1 VSKHLKSE
9 QTMKITIITTG
20 GTIEK
25 TYNEQDGSLKN
36 YSSILTKI
44 LNSLRLPDLEIQ
56 QRNIIFK
63 DSLEMTD
70 EDRDLVLRLTRL
82 EIKNADAVII
92 LHGTDT
98 LEETGQLLYKEIT
111 DPSCPIIFTGAMR
124 PYEFRDSDA
133 VQNVTE
139 SLIAARLVSPGIYV
153 VMHNRILKF
162 PGVYKDRD
170 RRTFDISV

>member
-1 VSKHLKSE
+1 
-9 QTMKITIITTG
+9 MKITIITTG

-44 LNSLRLPDLEIQ
+44 LDSLRLPDLQIQ

-63 DSLEMTD
+63 DSLDMTD
-70 EDRDLVLRLTRL
+70 DDRDLVLRLTKL
-82 EIKNADAVII
+82 EMKNSDAVII

-98 LEETGQLLYKEIT
+98 LEHTGELLYREIPK
-111 DPSCPIIFTGAMR
+111 PSCPIIFTGAMR

-133 VQNVTE
+133 MQNVTE
-139 SLIAARLVSPGIYV
+139 SLLAARLIEPGLYM
-153 VMHNRILKF
+153 VMHNRLLRF
-162 PGVYKDRD
+162 PGVYKDKEK
-170 RRTFDISV
+170 RTFDLRLRADS

>member
-1 VSKHLKSE
+1 
-9 QTMKITIITTG
+9 MKITIITTG

-44 LNSLRLPDLEIQ
+44 LDSLRLPDLEIQ

-63 DSLEMTD
+63 DSLDMTD
-70 EDRDLVLRLTRL
+70 EDRDLVLRLTRM
-82 EIKNADAVII
+82 EMKNADAVII

-98 LEETGQLLYKEIT
+98 LEKTGELLYNEIKE
-111 DPSCPIIFTGAMR
+111 PLCPIIFTGAMR

-139 SLIAARLVSPGIYV
+139 SLIAARLVAPGIYV
-153 VMHNRILKF
+153 VMHNRILQF
-162 PGVYKDRD
+162 PGVYKDRA
-170 RRTFDISV
+170 RRTFNTN

>member
-1 VSKHLKSE
+1 
-9 QTMKITIITTG
+9 MKITFITTG

-44 LNSLRLPDLEIQ
+44 LDSLRLPDLQIQ

-63 DSLEMTD
+63 DSLDMTD
-70 EDRDLVLRLTRL
+70 EDRDLVLRLTKL
-82 EIKNADAVII
+82 EMKNADAVII

-98 LEETGQLLYKEIT
+98 LELTGELLYQEIPE
-111 DPSCPIIFTGAMR
+111 PSCPIIFTGAMR

-133 VQNVTE
+133 MQNVTE
-139 SLIAARLVSPGIYV
+139 SLLAAHLINPGIYV
-153 VMHNRILKF
+153 VMHNRLLRF
-162 PGVYKDRD
+162 PGVYKDKD
-170 RRTFDISV
+170 KRTFSIRLQ

>member
-1 VSKHLKSE
+1 
-9 QTMKITIITTG
+9 MKITIITTG

-36 YSSILTKI
+36 YRSILTKI
-44 LNSLRLPDLEIQ
+44 LEILRLPDLDIQ

-63 DSLEMTD
+63 DSLDMTD
-70 EDRDLVLRLTRL
+70 EDRDLILRLTRL
-82 EIKNADAVII
+82 EMRHADAVII

-98 LEETGQLLYKEIT
+98 LEETGNLLYHEIKE
-111 DPSCPIIFTGAMR
+111 PSCPIIFTGAMR

-139 SLIAARLVSPGIYV
+139 SLLAARLVSPGIYV

-162 PGVYKDRD
+162 PGVYKDREQ
-170 RRTFDISV
+170 RTFNSHQSNVRS

>member
-1 VSKHLKSE
+1 
-9 QTMKITIITTG
+9 MKITIITTG

-44 LNSLRLPDLEIQ
+44 LDSLRLPDLEIQ

-63 DSLEMTD
+63 DSLDMTD
-70 EDRDLVLRLTRL
+70 EDRDLVLRLTRM
-82 EIKNADAVII
+82 EMKNADAVII

-98 LEETGQLLYKEIT
+98 LEKTGELFYNEIKE
-111 DPSCPIIFTGAMR
+111 PLCPIIFTGAMR

-139 SLIAARLVSPGIYV
+139 SLIAARLVAPGIYV
-153 VMHNRILKF
+153 VMHNRILQF
-162 PGVYKDRD
+162 PGVYKDRA
-170 RRTFDISV
+170 RRTFNTN

>member
-1 VSKHLKSE
+1 
-9 QTMKITIITTG
+9 MKITIITTG

-44 LNSLRLPDLEIQ
+44 LGSLRLPDLEIQ

-63 DSLEMTD
+63 DSLDMTD

-82 EIKNADAVII
+82 EMKNADAVII

-98 LEETGQLLYKEIT
+98 LENTGELLYHEIKN
-111 DPSCPIIFTGAMR
+111 PPCPIIFTGAMR

-139 SLIAARLVSPGIYV
+139 SLIAARLVEPGIYV

-162 PGVYKDRD
+162 PGVFKDRT
-170 RRTFDISV
+170 RRTFDIN